1 MRRVGRVAA
10 CGLAPIA
17 LSILVL
23 SSASAVAI
31 ETSGC
36 SVDGGRGLI
45 DVRSASLQT
54 RGVLGIAFSGR
65 YYESRDLA
73 GAVGADE
80 GQYATLHIAA
90 SYGLTNWLELS
101 LDTPVRAAR
110 WTGVDGNI
118 DATGLSNPIVGVKLG
133 LLTGRSPLK
142 LALEGRIGIPLTREM
157 TVADTAGSG
166 ILLTGGEG
174 MDAEALL
181 LASVDFGPRFPL
193 RLHANV
199 GWAFNRSED
208 RGHRFYPDYYAAVS
222 DGSDRMKN
230 DALILRG
237 AIEFTGRSVDL
248 FTEFR
253 GDISQN
259 RDGVAMK
266 ENPLMVVPG
275 VRVRF
280 DGWALTA
287 ALAVGIS
294 GDDLSTPDFDPHDAY
309 PDWEAIISISHS
321 RPVASA
327 DTDGDGIPDY
337 RDACV
342 ELPEDLDGFED
353 EDGCPDPD
361 NDGDGIPDALDLAPN
376 KPEDFDGFEDDD
388 GIPDLDNDGD
398 GIIDDRDMCPDERE
412 DFDGFEDEDGCPDL

>member
-1 MRRVGRVAA
+1 MAA
-10 CGLAPIA
+10 CGLALVA
-17 LSILVL
+17 LCVVIL

-31 ETSGC
+31 ETSGY
-36 SVDGGRGLI
+36 SVGGSRGLI

-54 RGVLGIAFSGR
+54 RGVLALALSGR
-65 YYESRDLA
+65 YYESLDLA
-73 GAVGADE
+73 GAVGAEE
-80 GQYATLHIAA
+80 GQYGTLHIAA

-101 LDTPVRAAR
+101 LDAPVRAVR
-110 WTGVDGNI
+110 WTSVDGDNN
-118 DATGLSNPIVGVKLG
+118 ATGLSNPIVGVKLG

-157 TVADTAGSG
+157 TMADTAGSSV
-166 ILLTGGEG
+166 LLAGGED
-174 MDAEALL
+174 MDAEAVL
-181 LASVDFGPRFPL
+181 LASMDFGPRLPV

-208 RGHRFYPDYYAAVS
+208 RGRRFYPDYYAALPE
-222 DGSDRMKN
+222 GSDWMEN

-237 AIEFTGRSVDL
+237 GIEFTGRSVDL

-259 RDGVAMK
+259 NDGIAFK
-266 ENPLMVVPG
+266 ENPLMVAPG
-275 VRVRF
+275 VRIRF
-280 DGWALTA
+280 NGWALTA

-309 PDWEAIISISHS
+309 PDWEATISISHS
-321 RPVASA
+321 RPIASA

-342 ELPEDLDGFED
+342 EQPEDLDGFED

-361 NDGDGIPDALDLAPN
+361 NDGDGIPDVFDLAPN
-376 KPEDFDGFEDDD
+376 MPEDFDGFEDED
-388 GIPDLDNDGD
+388 GVPDLDNDGD
-398 GIIDDRDMCPDERE
+398 GIIDERDMCPDERE